1 MGTPSGSSPTVVV
14 VVPSTVVEVVPLVVV
29 VSPGALVVVS
39 PGVDVVVVDVFLGQ
53 RVAGPGREIHRR
65 TRARAVNRAQ
75 KARSGCHFVVVQHT
89 LRESCRLALSI
100 KGACS
105 VCQGGCFAGS

>member
-1 MGTPSGSSPTVVV
+1 MGTPSDSSPTVVV
-14 VVPSTVVEVVPLVVV
+14 VVPSIVVEVVPL
-29 VSPGALVVVS
+29 
-39 PGVDVVVVDVFLGQ
+39 VVVVDVFLGQ

-75 KARSGCHFVVVQHT
+75 KARSGCHFVVVQHA

-105 VCQGGCFAGS
+105 VCQGRLFCGFINGVYF